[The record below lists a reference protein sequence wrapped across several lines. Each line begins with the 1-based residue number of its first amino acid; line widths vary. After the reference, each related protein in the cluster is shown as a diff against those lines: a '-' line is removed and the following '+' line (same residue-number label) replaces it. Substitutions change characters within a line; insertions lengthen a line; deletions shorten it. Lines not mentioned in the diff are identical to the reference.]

1 MPEMNSKNVPTVPK
15 TQLPDAAGRI
25 AELIGGMTNIQNS
38 ILEAGGVASAF
49 PFIGINNAG
58 VWAYGQ
64 DRIEADASSL
74 WAIDIRTWMHGYIA
88 WPDQKAK
95 ERKPLGE
102 RMVPASAPLPAVT
115 SLPNVGQPYQLQFSF
130 ELKCIAG
137 ADDGVMALYKNG
149 SYGAKVLVQD
159 LVEKVKAQAKA
170 DPAHLCPVVV
180 LDIRSYF
187 HSEWKKDIYN
197 PVLKI
202 QKWISFEDYDDA
214 SGEAEAE
221 AEAAPA
227 RRAPAR
233 AAPEVAARGNGR
245 RTPEPKPKP
254 VPVATR
260 RPGRRAQPSA

>member
-1 MPEMNSKNVPTVPK
+1 MVNKNVPAVHK
-15 TQLPDAAGRI
+15 TQLPDAEGRI

-64 DRIEADASSL
+64 DRIEANPDSL
-74 WAIDIRTWMHGYIA
+74 WAIDIRSWKHGYIA
-88 WPDQKAK
+88 WPGQNAK

-102 RMVPASAPLPAVT
+102 RMVPASAPLPAIT
-115 SLPNVGQPYQLQFSF
+115 SLPDVGQPYQLQFSF
-130 ELKCIAG
+130 ELRCLAG
-137 ADDGVMALYKNG
+137 QDEGVVALYKNG

-170 DPAHLCPVVV
+170 DPANLCPVVV

-187 HSEWKKDIYN
+187 HTEWKKDIYN

-202 QKWISFEDYDDA
+202 QKWISFEDYDA
-214 SGEAEAE
+214 EGEVEAE

-245 RTPEPKPKP
+245 RAVDPVSSRDRPKP
-254 VPVATR
+254 VPVR